1 MIDLHKNKIKS
12 IIESL
17 LFVWGEPLS
26 IQDISK
32 ITNIKKNEII
42 ELLDEMI
49 EYYENSSDR
58 GILIKEYSNKYQF
71 TTKKENFNYVQSLFQ
86 SNERKTLSNAALETI
101 SIIAYKQPVS
111 KIEIESIRG
120 VKCSYIIRSLIDKGL
135 IEEAG
140 KLDKPGK
147 PSIYGTTNEFLRHF
161 GLKSINELPEANFEN
176 FEEGEEKIT

>member
-1 MIDLHKNKIKS
+1 MHKNKMKS

-32 ITNIKKNEII
+32 ITHIQNKEIVK
-42 ELLDEMI
+42 LLDEMI
-49 EYYENSSDR
+49 EHYENSPDK
-58 GILIKEYSNKYQF
+58 GILIKEYNHKYQF

-86 SNERKTLSNAALETI
+86 TNERKTLSNAALETI

-111 KIEIESIRG
+111 KVEIESIRG

-135 IEEAG
+135 IEEVG

-147 PSIYGTTNEFLRHF
+147 PSIYGTTDEFLRHF
-161 GLKSINELPEANFEN
+161 GLKSINELPDANFEN
-176 FEEGEEKIT
+176 YEEGEEKIT